1 MEAVQKTPE
10 REAFYKK
17 IDGENLS
24 ALWNVMNDL
33 ITPEPRSACRP
44 HLWKFD
50 SIRDYMT
57 EAGKLITAKEAER
70 RVLVLEN
77 PGLRG
82 QSKITTSLFAGVQMV
97 VPGDV
102 APAHRHSQSALRF
115 VLEGKGAATA
125 VDGERTLMEPGDFV
139 ITPSMTWHD
148 HSNETSEPMFW
159 LDGLDIPM
167 VQFFDASFAE
177 GSNED
182 QQKIS
187 KPAGDSFARYGRNL
201 LPVDEKRKSK
211 TSPIFNYPY
220 SYTREALEQA
230 RAREEWDACHGLKL
244 KFSNPETGDFAM
256 PTIGT
261 FIQLLPKGF
270 KTTRYRST
278 DATVF
283 AAIEGKG
290 RTRIGD
296 AGVRV
301 GRARFVRGAE
311 LALGHAR
318 GRHGCGAVLV
328 LGPSGA
334 TEAGFVQGRSRQ
346 RVRGNAACHRPV
358 RANAGKSLAL
368 AGTTH
373 HRQCSNFAS
382 STLIAFP
389 TASPNSD
396 RITTPANN

>member
-1 MEAVQKTPE
+1 MEAVSKTPE

-17 IDGENLS
+17 IEGENLYC
-24 ALWNVMNDL
+24 LGNVRGYVGRPG
-33 ITPEPRSACRP
+33 PESACQP

-50 SIRDYMT
+50 AIRAYMN

-82 QSKITTSLFAGVQMV
+82 QSKIRTSLFAGVQMV

-115 VLEGKGAATA
+115 ILEGKGAYTS
-125 VDGERTLMEPGDFV
+125 VDGERTAMEPGDFV

-148 HSNETSEPMFW
+148 HSNETDKPMFW
-159 LDGLDIPM
+159 LDGLDIPI

-177 GSNED
+177 GLKED
-182 QQKIS
+182 QQKIT

-201 LPVDEKRKSK
+201 LPLDEKRNSK

-220 SYTREALEQA
+220 HYTREALEQA
-230 RAREEWDACHGLKL
+230 RTRDEWDACHGLKL
-244 KFSNPETGDFAM
+244 KFSNPENGDFAM

-270 KTTRYRST
+270 KTARYRST

-290 RTRIGD
+290 RSRIGD
-296 AGVRV
+296 KTFEWGPRDL
-301 GRARFVRGAE
+301 FVVPSWHWVTHEADE
-311 LALGHAR
+311 DS
-318 GRHGCGAVLV
+318 VLFSFSDR
-328 LGPSGA
+328 P
-334 TEAGFVQGRSRQ
+334 VQQKLDLFREE
-346 RVRGNAACHRPV
+346 RGNA
-358 RANAGKSLAL
+358 
-368 AGTTH
+368 
-373 HRQCSNFAS
+373 
-382 STLIAFP
+382 
-389 TASPNSD
+389 
-396 RITTPANN
+396 

>member
-24 ALWNVMNDL
+24 ALWNVMGDL
-33 ITPEPRSACRP
+33 ITPEPKSACRP

-50 SIRDYMT
+50 AIRDYMT

-97 VPGDV
+97 IPGDV

-115 VLEGKGAATA
+115 VLEGKGAYTA
-125 VDGERTLMEPGDFV
+125 VDGERTAMEPGDFV

-148 HSNETSEPMFW
+148 HSNETAEPMFW

-177 GSNED
+177 GLDGGPAED
-182 QQKIS
+182 H
-187 KPAGDSFARYGRNL
+187 PARRRQLCAATATICCRSTGSAA
-201 LPVDEKRKSK
+201 SK

-220 SYTREALEQA
+220 SHTREALEQA
-230 RAREEWDACHGLKL
+230 KARNEWDACHGLKL

-270 KTTRYRST
+270 KTARYRST

-290 RTRIGD
+290 RTRIGEQTFEWGPRD
-296 AGVRV
+296 L
-301 GRARFVRGAE
+301 FVVPSWQWVTHEADDDS
-311 LALGHAR
+311 
-318 GRHGCGAVLV
+318 VLFSFSDR
-328 LGPSGA
+328 P
-334 TEAGFVQGRSRQ
+334 VQQKLDLFRED
-346 RVRGNAACHRPV
+346 RGNA
-358 RANAGKSLAL
+358 
-368 AGTTH
+368 
-373 HRQCSNFAS
+373 
-382 STLIAFP
+382 
-389 TASPNSD
+389 
-396 RITTPANN
+396 